1 MIERYSDHRRMSGR
15 FSPGCAPRSP
25 SWRSVFW
32 SRSSTCSCGSQPD
45 PSCAI
50 LVGGQS
56 DCRQHFR
63 TVADCTRWRGDG
75 FCRDSPPQDYAR
87 HRCQRGPAGPGGA
100 ARYYTRRAPPLAGG
114 HLIRLSDI
122 HGHQLALTSARRS
135 NRNSGFDAALPLP
148 SFFDRNSASADWC
161 IWSPPAFKVRACG
174 KCRGGRMLEDKAH
187 NLITELGGLLPLIV
201 SNTLNALGAV
211 LILLVGLWLSGRAD
225 LLV

>member
-56 DCRQHFR
+56 DCRQHCR
-63 TVADCTRWRGDG
+63 TVADCARWRGDG

-122 HGHQLALTSARRS
+122 HGHQLALTSPRRS
-135 NRNSGFDAALPLP
+135 NRNSGVDAASAPYPHSLIEIVPRPIGASGRRPRLR
-148 SFFDRNSASADWC
+148 FERVASAEVEECWKTRP
-161 IWSPPAFKVRACG
+161 I
-174 KCRGGRMLEDKAH
+174 
-187 NLITELGGLLPLIV
+187 I
-201 SNTLNALGAV
+201 
-211 LILLVGLWLSGRAD
+211 
-225 LLV
+225 